1 MKSKIEN
8 LLFEVE
14 KQMIIDI
21 ETMKRVGSYKVKKEI
36 FEITL
41 EPEYYIENEKEFY
54 ELAVGTGFDFNKII
68 VLKKQQSSKISI

>member
-8 LLFEVE
+8 LHFEVE

-36 FEITL
+36 FEIKL

-54 ELAVGTGFDFNKII
+54 ELAVGTGFNFNKII
-68 VLKKQQSSKISI
+68 VLKKTAKFKN

>member
-36 FEITL
+36 FENG
-41 EPEYYIENEKEFY
+41 EEWVSAFP
-54 ELAVGTGFDFNKII
+54 
-68 VLKKQQSSKISI
+68 